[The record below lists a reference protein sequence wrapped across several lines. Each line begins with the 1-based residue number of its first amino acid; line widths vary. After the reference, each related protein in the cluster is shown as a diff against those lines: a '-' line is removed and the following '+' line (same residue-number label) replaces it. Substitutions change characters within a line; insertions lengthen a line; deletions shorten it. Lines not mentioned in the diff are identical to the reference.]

1 MAHGGSDL
9 EASYSERNNN
19 DLFPSINSSSK
30 NNDLFPSINS
40 SNVKYPTIHSDEE
53 SVDIS
58 EHSSVR
64 QFRNIFNKQKILNRS
79 AESVLERNLFQ
90 LHFDT
95 TSDIELSTLSSK
107 RDISLDASIIG
118 KILISEAQEND
129 DRFQYLKAYENLKK
143 QRGGNFEE
151 DASVFDLSLM
161 DDYNKYIKQTEINE
175 VIHQG
180 VMEKHKDNVLSII
193 KSRDLAENFYHDNK
207 SDDLKRI
214 KSKKKAEYRGIV

>member
-1 MAHGGSDL
+1 MTTHNTSIPVEDNSKNGPWGSDL

-53 SVDIS
+53 ERRYKRAQLSKTVQETYSI
-58 EHSSVR
+58 
-64 QFRNIFNKQKILNRS
+64 NKKSLIDP

-151 DASVFDLSLM
+151 DAFC
-161 DDYNKYIKQTEINE
+161 I
-175 VIHQG
+175 
-180 VMEKHKDNVLSII
+180 
-193 KSRDLAENFYHDNK
+193 
-207 SDDLKRI
+207 
-214 KSKKKAEYRGIV
+214 